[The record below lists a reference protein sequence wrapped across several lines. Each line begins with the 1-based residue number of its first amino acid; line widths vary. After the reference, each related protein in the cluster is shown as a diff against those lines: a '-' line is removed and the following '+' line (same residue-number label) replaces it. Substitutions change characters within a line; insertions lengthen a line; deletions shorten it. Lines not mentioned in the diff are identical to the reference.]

1 MILSDLWGGVVST
14 VTGLKTTLIASAAVG
29 VIAFGSGWYLGTTH
43 ESKIMANA
51 STHAATEAQAAQR
64 KQDEAEWAQAKAD
77 TDKRAAEQEAS
88 NQALKDLLVKANS
101 HKVLTPSKCLPQEL
115 PKVTSD
121 AMHLLNDP
129 ALIGGAQ

>member
-1 MILSDLWGGVVST
+1 MFSNIIGF
-14 VTGLKTTLIASAAVG
+14 VTGGWKWLVALAVVASL
-29 VIAFGSGWYLGTTH
+29 AFAGGFYEGSTH
-43 ESKIMANA
+43 QAKIMANA
-51 STHAATEAQAAQR
+51 AVHAATEAQAAQR
-64 KQDEAEWAQAKAD
+64 KKDEAEWARAKAD
-77 TDKRAAEQEAS
+77 SDQRAAEQEAS

-129 ALIGGAQ
+129 ALIGDAQ